1 MHIREECFLL
11 SGVGKGNDQIWGLI
25 AGGLGVD
32 CGEQVELLEAIVSFM
47 QTVEKSVEI
56 QQQGPEQV

>member
-1 MHIREECFLL
+1 
-11 SGVGKGNDQIWGLI
+11 
-25 AGGLGVD
+25 VD